1 MKQNSART
9 LRVGL
14 FVLFGIVL
22 SGIAVFTI
30 GENRR
35 AWDRKVVYHA
45 AYEDVVGLKPGS
57 VVRMGGLDIGTVTA
71 VEHKPQNVD
80 DTKVYVT
87 LSIVREETGRVRQG
101 MLATIDG
108 KGLLGDKMV
117 QLRWD
122 KARADALLKE
132 GKDPNALVPP
142 EGWLATAPPGD
153 PIGDATKVAADA
165 RVVMKDLQR
174 AVEGIADERFKEDLH
189 GTMSSLRLI
198 LDGVALRDGL
208 AHKVIFDPEEGR
220 RVDAILQNLQTSSAN
235 LAKVTSDARDLTSQ
249 IKTGPGLA
257 HAVVYDDALAKS
269 TTGTLDELNR
279 SLEAVRTKNGLA
291 HAVVYGDDQ
300 TQKLMG
306 NVSAMSEDLRDIVA
320 GVKAGHGTVGALLVD
335 PSVYEDIKSLVGNVE
350 RNQVLRALVR
360 YSIKQNEERSP
371 SDAPPPALA
380 PAHAPK

>member
-1 MKQNSART
+1 MKKKSA

-14 FVLFGIVL
+14 FVLFGLIL

-35 AWDRKVVYHA
+35 AWDRKATYHA
-45 AYEDVVGLKPGS
+45 SYEDVVGLKPGS

-71 VEHKPQNVD
+71 VEHKNGAED
-80 DTKVYVT
+80 NRVYVT
-87 LSIVREETGRVRQG
+87 LSIVREEAGRVRQG
-101 MLATIDG
+101 MIASIDG

-117 QLRWD
+117 QLKWD
-122 KARADALLKE
+122 NAHADEVKKQ
-132 GKDPNALVPP
+132 GIDPNAVVPA

-165 RVVMKDLQR
+165 RLVMKDLQR

-198 LDGVALRDGL
+198 LDGVALRDGV
-208 AHKVIFDPEEGR
+208 AHKLIFDPEEAR
-220 RVDAILQNLQTSSAN
+220 KVDGILANLQTTSAN
-235 LAKVTSDARDLTSQ
+235 LAKVSNDARDLTAQ
-249 IKTGPGLA
+249 IKTGNGLA

-269 TTGTLDELNR
+269 TTGTLTEINR
-279 SLEAVRTKNGLA
+279 SLEAVRTGNGLA
-291 HAVVYGDDQ
+291 HALVYGDDQ

-306 NVSAMSEDLRDIVA
+306 NVNAMSDDLREIVA
-320 GVKAGHGTVGALLVD
+320 GIKAGKGTVGAFLVD
-335 PSVYEDIKSLVGNVE
+335 PSVYEDVKALVGNVE

-360 YSIKQNEERSP
+360 YSIKQNEERAPDS
-371 SDAPPPALA
+371 PPPA
-380 PAHAPK
+380 PISK